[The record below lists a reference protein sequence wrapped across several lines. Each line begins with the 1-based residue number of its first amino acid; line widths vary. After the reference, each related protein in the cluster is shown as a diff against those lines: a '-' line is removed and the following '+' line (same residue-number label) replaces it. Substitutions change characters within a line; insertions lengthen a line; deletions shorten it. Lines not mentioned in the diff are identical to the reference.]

1 MNFPSLVIVL
11 FLLSLYVHFF
21 IVIRNI
27 ILIYY
32 YPFITARC
40 KISRLSGRTSTSMIF
55 EVMYASNIYD
65 FRGYDTEVSSN

>member
-21 IVIRNI
+21 IVIRDI
-27 ILIYY
+27 ILIY

>member
-27 ILIYY
+27 ILIY